1 MLSGPAQSRAS
12 KMSSATVSSPGSFQS
27 HLPRPQAVGRSG
39 SSGSSSGPSERNN
52 RAGGAAA
59 VTGSDLANKS
69 FNSSLSSLSIE
80 SLDNTNPDEEDLL
93 ADCISSAMPKSRS
106 EHFDLSGKHKSKPKK
121 SGPAS
126 REKSKSSE
134 RDSGGGGGLK
144 VGGSVRRPCRN
155 LEETLTQSRMSEL
168 ELASLSPAGL
178 EEAHLV
184 AQSMMADTLTVS
196 EYSEASLAE
205 IGPPSIML
213 DSLPSLSINVN
224 RRDSEPAVKEREE
237 PKQLPCRHTLSGKL
251 GSSVPL
257 AVRRALG
264 GSGLG
269 SLSSEDLSSLSS
281 CHSNIDNIA
290 PPSILEDLDMD
301 NSMLSVASIS
311 SELAQV
317 LAGSAGSDSVSAS
330 EIIRDVATAARA
342 VENFQREGPEDSVS
356 HQLESIAAP
365 TIMEDLTLT
374 QDTVTLQPAP
384 APATYTVDNHEECN
398 DTINDVTECFD
409 EESMVDQ
416 VTLTGGSE
424 AVDSAD
430 IPELPRDSSN
440 TTPASSLEN
449 TPTARRK
456 VSPKEKRK
464 TERERY
470 LTFTK
475 SSLQARHEE
484 ERFKTRTIT
493 REDLELTSSPEK
505 SSPRSIKQRRSEE
518 AARYLTHTITPADL
532 RQDRQEDSLSVQE
545 AALLESEARLV
556 VKTITARKA
565 EVKSR
570 SASVEIL
577 REHEMTRLEADSVVS
592 SQENLLDDQERSPA
606 KPRICKPWESR
617 VQQQEDS
624 PQKSIRGRRKAL
636 YSPPM
641 KRATVPPP
649 VAPKPSGVSR
659 PRTSSSPASTSP
671 RPLPRG
677 TRATQL
683 RQASSSNIKSSPVSG
698 SVSTSP
704 RSISSS
710 SSSMISPRSL
720 TSPHLRASSNPRQA
734 GAR

>member
-1 MLSGPAQSRAS
+1 M
-12 KMSSATVSSPGSFQS
+12 
-27 HLPRPQAVGRSG
+27 
-39 SSGSSSGPSERNN
+39 
-52 RAGGAAA
+52 
-59 VTGSDLANKS
+59 SDLANKS

-106 EHFDLSGKHKSKPKK
+106 EHFDLSGKYKSKPKK
-121 SGPAS
+121 SGPS

-134 RDSGGGGGLK
+134 RESGGSSGLK
-144 VGGSVRRPCRN
+144 VGGAVRGERVQPPPLKN

-168 ELASLSPAGL
+168 ELASLTPAGL

-184 AQSMMADTLTVS
+184 VQSMMADTFTAS

-224 RRDSEPAVKEREE
+224 RKDSEPAVKEREE
-237 PKQLPCRHTLSGKL
+237 PKQLACRHTLSGKL

-301 NSMLSVASIS
+301 NSMLSVESIS

-317 LAGSAGSDSVSAS
+317 LAGSAGSAGSDSVSAS
-330 EIIRDVATAARA
+330 EIIKDVAMAARA
-342 VENFQREGPEDSVS
+342 VENFNSEAVDSVS

-365 TIMEDLTLT
+365 TMMEDLTLT

-384 APATYTVDNHEECN
+384 APATYTVENNEECN

-409 EESMVDQ
+409 EDQ

-456 VSPKEKRK
+456 VSPKEKRQ

-475 SSLQARHEE
+475 SSVQARHEAD
-484 ERFKTRTIT
+484 RFKTRTIT
-493 REDLELTSSPEK
+493 REDLELTTSPEK

-532 RQDRQEDSLSVQE
+532 RQERQEESLTVQE

-592 SQENLLDDQERSPA
+592 SQENLLEDQERIPG

-617 VQQQEDS
+617 VQHQEDS

-671 RPLPRG
+671 RQLPRG

-683 RQASSSNIKSSPVSG
+683 RQASSSNIKSGSVSG

-720 TSPHLRASSNPRQA
+720 TSPHLRTSSNPRQA
-734 GAR
+734 GARWVT

>member
-1 MLSGPAQSRAS
+1 MAQFYRCYHC
-12 KMSSATVSSPGSFQS
+12 P
-27 HLPRPQAVGRSG
+27 
-39 SSGSSSGPSERNN
+39 GPSERNN
-52 RAGGAAA
+52 KSGGAGAA
-59 VTGSDLANKS
+59 RGPGSDLANKS

-80 SLDNTNPDEEDLL
+80 SLDNTNADEEDLL

-121 SGPAS
+121 SGLIS

-134 RDSGGGGGLK
+134 RDSSGAK
-144 VGGSVRRPCRN
+144 PQPPVRN
-155 LEETLTQSRMSEL
+155 LEETLTQSRMAEL
-168 ELASLSPAGL
+168 ELASLTPAGL

-184 AQSMMADTLTVS
+184 AQSMMADNLTAS

-213 DSLPSLSINVN
+213 DSLPSLSITVN
-224 RRDSEPAVKEREE
+224 RKESQPAEPAVKEREE

-251 GSSVPL
+251 GSSVPV

-317 LAGSAGSDSVSAS
+317 LAGSAGSDEVSAS

-342 VENFQREGPEDSVS
+342 VENFHREVEGDSVS

-365 TIMEDLTLT
+365 TMMEDLTLT

-384 APATYTVDNHEECN
+384 APATYTVENNNEECT

-430 IPELPRDSSN
+430 IPDLPRDSSN

-456 VSPKEKRK
+456 VSPKERRK

-475 SSLQARHEE
+475 SSVQARHEE
-484 ERFKTRTIT
+484 ERFRTRTIT
-493 REDLELTSSPEK
+493 REDLEVTSSPEK

-532 RQDRQEDSLSVQE
+532 RQERQEDSLSLTVQE

-556 VKTITARKA
+556 VKTITERKA
-565 EVKSR
+565 EGKSR

-592 SQENLLDDQERSPA
+592 SQENLLEDQQRTPG

-649 VAPKPSGVSR
+649 VAPKPSVAGR

-671 RPLPRG
+671 RQLPRG

-683 RQASSSNIKSSPVSG
+683 RQASSSNIKSG

-720 TSPHLRASSNPRQA
+720 TSPHIRTSTSPRHPA
-734 GAR
+734 AR